1 MMFLMDM
8 FLLFAVGSVL
18 GVAVETVYV
27 YLATGR
33 LESRRGMVYG
43 PFNQVYGLG
52 AVLLTALLAPLAGE
66 SRLALFLGSA
76 VLGGLFE
83 ALCSFFQEKAYGT
96 VSWEYSGQRL
106 SLLGGR
112 TSVTYMLFWGVLGS
126 IYIRVLHP
134 WLFGLFGKMPPPVK
148 VPVVLAL
155 TAFLAYDLWLSNAAV
170 RRWNQR
176 LREAPA
182 AGEWDLWLDMKFPDA
197 RMRRLY
203 PSMVPASHPEK
214 PKRPRKTRKKAP
226 VGTE

>member
-8 FLLFAVGSVL
+8 LLLFAVGSVL
-18 GVAVETVYV
+18 GVAVETVYIC
-27 YLATGR
+27 LATGR
-33 LESRRGMVYG
+33 LESRRGMVCG

-52 AVLLTALLAPLAGE
+52 AVLLTTLLGPLAGE

-126 IYIRVLHP
+126 FYIRVLHP
-134 WLFGLFGKMPPPVK
+134 WLFGLFGKIPMPMK

-155 TAFLAYDLWLSNAAV
+155 TVFLAYDLWLSNAAV

-176 LREAPA
+176 LKKAPA
-182 AGEWDLWLDMKFPDA
+182 SGAWDLWLDAKFPDV

-203 PSMVPASHPEK
+203 PSMMPANHVEK
-214 PKRPRKTRKKAP
+214 PKRPRKTRKEAP

>member
-1 MMFLMDM
+1 MFLIDLL
-8 FLLFAVGSVL
+8 LLFAVGSVL
-18 GVAVETVYV
+18 GVALETVYV

-52 AVLLTALLAPLAGE
+52 AVLLTTLLGPLSQG
-66 SRLALFLGSA
+66 SGLALFLGSA

-96 VSWEYSGQRL
+96 VSWEYSAQRL

-126 IYIRVLHP
+126 VYIRVLHP
-134 WLFGLFGKMPPPVK
+134 WLFGLFGKIPPPVK
-148 VPVVLAL
+148 IPAVLAL

-176 LREAPA
+176 RKEAPPSDA
-182 AGEWDLWLDMKFPDA
+182 WELWLDAKFPDA

-203 PSMVPASHPEK
+203 PSMMPANYAEK
-214 PKRPRKTRKKAP
+214 PKHLHKARKEAP